1 MRYLI
6 CVLLCSIVFGGIDF
20 DPSNEYVD
28 MGDVA
33 AVDTASA
40 LTVSAWVYHNSITAD
55 NAIVSKTASGSDPGF
70 KLWRDDSAFFSGRT
84 DTYTISYQESDGAGG
99 TFAVVESA
107 QDAAANIG
115 VWTHVVATY
124 QENIA
129 NGLRLYINGDEDT
142 NSPVSTV
149 GVDDID
155 AGAVSLR
162 IGILDD
168 DTRDFDGI
176 IDEVAIWSTALSAD
190 EVKALCS
197 RVRGMPYQIQYNNL
211 IGYWRLMDNPSTTSI
226 SGDNV
231 VDWSGNG
238 NDGTGTGSGTWA
250 GSQNLTNL

>member
-20 DPSNEYVD
+20 DPSNEYID

-55 NAIVSKTASGSDPGF
+55 NAIVSKTASGAATGF

-84 DTYTISYQESDGAGG
+84 DVYSISVQESAGAGG
-99 TFAVVESA
+99 SSTQIESA
-107 QDAAANIG
+107 QDASALNT
-115 VWTHVVATY
+115 WTHVVITY
-124 QENIA
+124 QENTA

-155 AGAVSLR
+155 AGAASLR

-168 DTRDFDGI
+168 DTRDFDGF
-176 IDEVAIWSTALSAD
+176 IDEVAIWDSVLTSD
-190 EVKALCS
+190 QVKQLCA
-197 RVRGMPYQIQYNNL
+197 RIRGLPYQIQYSNL
-211 IGYWRLMDNPSTTSI
+211 IGYWRLMDNPSATSI

-238 NDGTGTGSGTWA
+238 NNGTGAGSGTWI
-250 GSQNLTNL
+250 GSQILTDL